1 MFTKPIDMTPLKNFA
16 GVSGA
21 KGAAGVPGK

>member
-1 MFTKPIDMTPLKNFA
+1 MFTKHIDVTSLKNFA